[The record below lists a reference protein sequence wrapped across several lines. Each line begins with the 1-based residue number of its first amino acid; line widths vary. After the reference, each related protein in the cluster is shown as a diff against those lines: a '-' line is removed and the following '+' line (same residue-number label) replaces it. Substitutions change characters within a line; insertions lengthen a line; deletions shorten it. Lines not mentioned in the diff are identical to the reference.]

1 MAQATGSAVAAFGGP
16 QVEKLLELMH
26 QSRSNFDAMPI
37 GPLGTHITLQDKRW
51 GMAVETA
58 LGNTLNS
65 FLVSSARDKSMLYQL
80 CKQVRT

>member
-1 MAQATGSAVAAFGGP
+1 VAAFGGR

-26 QSRSNFDAMPI
+26 QSRGQFDAMPI

-58 LGNTLNS
+58 LGKTLNN
-65 FLVSSARDKSMLYQL
+65 FLVSSARDKSTLYQL
-80 CKQVRT
+80 CKQVRESVRRARA